1 MQCTRSFS
9 KEAKT
14 LNSFSAGAS
23 PLEGYLPQR
32 GILAHPEWIPCLH
45 AQKPQA
51 CELSIWPCPH
61 TCGYSA
67 YHTLP
72 VLDSL
77 KALSSHLFPPN
88 PHPLLL
94 NGSARKCGKV
104 FLVNHRAVVNLG
116 GRRALHALLG
126 VSLALPHPWATGLS
140 AGASDIFI

>member
-14 LNSFSAGAS
+14 LNSVSAGVS

-32 GILAHPEWIPCLH
+32 GILAHPGWIPHLCD
-45 AQKPQA
+45 QKPQA

-61 TCGYSA
+61 TCRCSA

-77 KALSSHLFPPN
+77 EALSSHLLPPN

-104 FLVNHRAVVNLG
+104 FLVNHRAVVNLWG
-116 GRRALHALLG
+116 EEGIACTAWGFSCLASPLGHRALCW
-126 VSLALPHPWATGLS
+126 SE
-140 AGASDIFI
+140 